1 MSRNPNPYVGLLLAS
16 MITAHSSVAQTA
28 TGTINVVAEDGTQ
41 AVVQSAKVTVT
52 NKGTGLT
59 RTGSTGERGEFQATF
74 LPAGEYSVTAQAKGF
89 KRSNLSAFTLQ
100 VDQSATVRMTLTP
113 GDVVETVQVTASTP
127 LLESDTSSLGQVIE
141 NKKILDLPLNGRNP
155 FALGLLAG
163 NTTPVAGMGTNL
175 PFIAGG
181 GRFSSNEVLLDGVDN
196 NTTVTSGAIGRSG
209 IAMQPSV
216 DAVQEFKVK
225 TNSFSAEFG
234 HAAGAVISATIK
246 SGSNEY
252 HGTLFEFLRND
263 KLDANNFFTNAAG
276 LSRAAFRQN
285 QYGGVFGGR
294 IIRNKTFFFGD
305 YQGTRQR
312 TAAASSIGSL
322 PPSAI
327 RNGDLASLRVPIFD
341 PFARRIGPAGTV
353 ISTPFPNAVV
363 PNSLINASSAAVLKL
378 IPAPNFGAAGAQSRN
393 FFRQIPRGFDGD
405 QWDIRMDHAITNNHN
420 VFGRVSKSN
429 QTNPQP
435 GTIDGFIGGSSTLY
449 RDVVQAVLS
458 DTYVFTPMVVNEFRA
473 GYTRHNGSRFVDNVM
488 DGEKFAVENKV
499 ALFPFPVKG
508 FPSIAFNFSGEGTG
522 STQFDGFGGGSSDL
536 NFENR
541 FHFADTISVNKGRH
555 GMKMGADFRR
565 NRFDTLRG
573 NPFFGQFIFGS
584 IFSSSSD
591 TPGSGAPFADYLM
604 GLPSLIQG
612 TQMLDWGRQADVYFG
627 TFFQDDW
634 KVTKRLTL
642 NLGFRYDLYTQ
653 PIDIRDRGGLFD
665 LDKARFAV
673 PGKDGYTRGIV
684 DGDHNNAGPRAGFAY
699 QLRRRW
705 VMRGGYGV
713 FYGLRDQN
721 QEVTQL
727 AGNNPN
733 TPALIAPVV
742 NASRTVAPP
751 YTINTPVQAGPTAT
765 TLEGFSATSPLTR
778 TIRSQGFHDARFP
791 MLEQYNFS
799 IQFQPAESFLIE
811 TSYQGARGR
820 DLATLFINV
829 NQVPFEF
836 ALDGRNV
843 QARRPYPM
851 VNGTVIPTFSKAKSN
866 YNAFNLRVEKRHRQ
880 GFNFLMNYTWQKN
893 MEQGGSGPSSFTQNG
908 GTSIA
913 LDTYNLSRETGLA
926 PIDVAHI
933 FNVSY
938 GYELP
943 WGPGHRWLNG
953 AGVLGKVVGGW
964 QVNGITTLRGGFPTD
979 IRTNRLPPIFNTFNV
994 PDRVKGEPIQVT
1006 EGRGPDK
1013 FFNPAAFR
1021 VPGTTPSNTGAPI
1034 QLYGDAAR
1042 RVARGPGSVNF
1053 DFSLFKQVSFSERM
1067 RLQFR
1072 AEAFNLMNTPT
1083 FSLASSNSPP
1093 MTCIGRT
1100 PGAACNDNNPEFGK
1114 LSGAQATGR
1123 QLQFGLKFL
1132 F

>member
-1 MSRNPNPYVGLLLAS
+1 MRTLVSTIAILYG
-16 MITAHSSVAQTA
+16 SVALAQIS
-28 TGTINVVAEDGTQ
+28 TGTIKVVAEDSGRGVIQ
-41 AVVQSAKVTVT
+41 NAAITVT
-52 NKGTGLT
+52 NKLTGLT
-59 RTGSTGERGEFQATF
+59 RSGSTDDRGEFQATF
-74 LPAGEYSVTAQAKGF
+74 LPSGEYSLSAQFAGF
-89 KRSNLSAFTLQ
+89 KRSSVSSFVLQ
-100 VDQSATVRMTLTP
+100 VDQNATVRLTLMP
-113 GDVVETVQVTASTP
+113 GDVLETIQVTEATP
-127 LLESDTSSLGQVIE
+127 LLEADTSSLGQVIE

-181 GRFSSNEVLLDGVDN
+181 GRFSANEVLLDGVDN
-196 NTTVTSGAIGRSG
+196 TTTVTAGAIGRSG
-209 IAMQPSV
+209 IALQPSV
-216 DAVQEFKVK
+216 DAIQEFKVK

-246 SGSNEY
+246 GGTNDF
-252 HGTLFEFLRND
+252 HGTLFEFLRNE
-263 KLDANNFFTNAAG
+263 KLDANNFFTNAAA
-276 LSRAAFRQN
+276 LPRAAFRQN
-285 QYGGVFGGR
+285 QYGGVMGGR
-294 IIRNKTFFFGD
+294 IIRNRTFFFGD
-305 YQGTRQR
+305 FQGTRQR

-322 PPSAI
+322 PPTAI
-327 RNGDLASLRVPIFD
+327 RNGDLSSLRTPIFD
-341 PFARRIGPAGTV
+341 PLARRLGDNGSV
-353 ISTPFPNAVV
+353 VSTLFPGAAI
-363 PNSLINASSAAVLKL
+363 PLSRINPTATAILKL
-378 IPAPNFGAAGAQSRN
+378 IPDPNFGAAGAQSRN
-393 FFRQIPRGFDGD
+393 FFRQIPRGFNQD
-405 QWDIRMDHAITNNHN
+405 QWDVRLDHALSSNHN

-429 QTNPQP
+429 QVNPQP

-449 RDVVQAVLS
+449 RDIFQTVLS
-458 DTYVFTPMVVNEFRA
+458 DTYVFSPTVVNEFRA
-473 GYTRHNGSRFVDNVM
+473 GYTRHNGSRFVDNVD
-488 DGEKFAVENKV
+488 DGAKFAVGNKV

-536 NFENR
+536 NYENR
-541 FHFADTISVNKGRH
+541 FHFADTISVNRGKH
-555 GMKMGADFRR
+555 GLKMGVDLRR

-591 TPGSGAPFADYLM
+591 TPGSGTPFADFLM
-604 GLPSLIQG
+604 GFPSLIQG

-627 TFFQDDW
+627 TFVQDDW
-634 KVTKRLTL
+634 KLSKKLTL
-642 NLGFRYDLYTQ
+642 NIGVRYDLYTQ

-684 DGDHNNAGPRAGFAY
+684 DGDHNNIGPRAGFAY
-699 QLRRRW
+699 QAGRRW
-705 VMRGGYGV
+705 VVRGGYGV

-742 NASRTVAPP
+742 SASRTVLPP
-751 YTINTPVQAGPTAT
+751 YTINSPVIAGPTAT
-765 TLEGFSATSPLTR
+765 TLEAYSATSPLTR
-778 TIRSQGFHDARFP
+778 TIRTQGFHDARFP
-791 MLEQYNFS
+791 MLQQYNFS
-799 IQFQPAESFLIE
+799 IQFQPAEALLIE
-811 TSYQGARGR
+811 TSYQGASGR

-829 NQVPFEF
+829 NQVPFAY

-843 QARRPYPM
+843 QRLRPYPM
-851 VNGTVIPTFSKAKSN
+851 INGTVIATFSKAKSN
-866 YNAFNLRVEKRHRQ
+866 YNAFNLRVEKRHRN
-880 GFNFLMNYTWQKN
+880 GLNFLVNYTWQKN
-893 MEQGGSGPSSFTQNG
+893 MEEGGSGPSAFTQNG

-913 LDTYNLSRETGLA
+913 LDTYNLSREKGLA

-943 WGPGHRWLNG
+943 WGPGHRWASG
-953 AGVLGKVVGGW
+953 GGMLGHVIGGW
-964 QVNGITTLRGGFPTD
+964 QVNGITTMRGGFPTD

-1006 EGRGPDK
+1006 SNRGPDS

-1034 QLYGDAAR
+1034 QLFGDSAR

-1053 DFSLFKQVSFSERM
+1053 DFSLFKQVSVGERM

-1083 FSLASSNSPP
+1083 FTLASSNSPS

-1100 PGAACNDNNPEFGK
+1100 PGSACNDNNPEFGK

>member
-1 MSRNPNPYVGLLLAS
+1 MRLPFTLLLCAAS
-16 MITAHSSVAQTA
+16 AIAQTA
-28 TGTINVVAEDGTQ
+28 TGTISVITEDSTQ
-41 AVVQSAKVTVT
+41 AVVQRATVSVV
-52 NKGTGLT
+52 NKSTGLT
-59 RTGSTGERGEFQATF
+59 RSGTSGERGEFQATF
-74 LPAGEYSVTAQAKGF
+74 LPAGQYSITVQAAGF
-89 KRSNLSAFTLQ
+89 KRSNVASFTLQ
-100 VDQSATVRMTLTP
+100 VDQNATLRLTLTP
-113 GDVVETVQVTASTP
+113 GDVIETVQVTESTP
-127 LLESDTSSLGQVIE
+127 LLEADTSSLGQVIE
-141 NKKILDLPLNGRNP
+141 NKKILELPLNGRNP

-163 NTTPVAGMGTNL
+163 NTTPVTGMGTNL

-181 GRFSSNEVLLDGVDN
+181 GRFSSNEVLLDGLDN

-276 LSRAAFRQN
+276 LPRAAFRQN
-285 QYGGVFGGR
+285 QFGGVFGGR

-312 TAAASSIGSL
+312 TAAASSVGSL
-322 PPSAI
+322 PSTGI
-327 RNGDLASLRVPIFD
+327 RGGDLSSLRIPIFD
-341 PFARRIGPAGTV
+341 PLARRVAANGTV
-353 ISTPFPNAVV
+353 VSTLFPGAII
-363 PNSLINASSAAVLKL
+363 PQARINASSAAVLKL
-378 IPAPNFGAAGAQSRN
+378 IPDPNFGAAGALSRN
-393 FFRQIPRGFDGD
+393 FFRQIPRGFNQDQGD
-405 QWDIRMDHAITNNHN
+405 VRVDHAVTANHN
-420 VFGRVSKSN
+420 LFGRVSKSN

-435 GTIDGFIGGSSTLY
+435 GIIDGFIGGSSKLY
-449 RDVVQAVLS
+449 RDIFQAVLN
-458 DTYVFTPMVVNEFRA
+458 DTVVFSPTVVNEFRA
-473 GYTRHNGSRFVDNVM
+473 GYTRHNGSRLVDNVS
-488 DGEKFAVENKV
+488 DGAKFAVDNKV
-499 ALFPFPVKG
+499 ALFPFPVTG

-536 NFENR
+536 NYENR
-541 FHFADTISVNKGRH
+541 FHFADTISVNRGKH
-555 GMKMGADFRR
+555 NLKMGVDFRR

-584 IFSSSSD
+584 TFSSSSD

-604 GLPSLIQG
+604 GFPSLIQG

-634 KVTKRLTL
+634 KISKKLTL

-665 LDKARFAV
+665 LEKSRFAV

-684 DGDHNNAGPRAGFAY
+684 DGDHNNFGPRAGFAY
-699 QLRRRW
+699 QAGRRW
-705 VMRGGYGV
+705 VMRGGYGI

-721 QEVTQL
+721 QEVTQI

-751 YTINTPVQAGPTAT
+751 YTINSPVLAGPTAT
-765 TLEGFSATSPLTR
+765 TLEAYSAAAPLAR

-791 MLEQYNFS
+791 MLDQYNFS
-799 IQFQPAESFLIE
+799 IQFQPAEALLIE

-851 VNGTVIPTFSKAKSN
+851 INGVVIPSFSKAKSN
-866 YNAFNLRVEKRHRQ
+866 YNAFNLRVEKRHRN
-880 GFNFLMNYTWQKN
+880 GLNFLANYTWQKN
-893 MEQGGSGPSSFTQNG
+893 MEEGGSGPSAFTQNG

-913 LDTYNLSRETGLA
+913 LDTYNLSREKGLA

-943 WGPGHRWLNG
+943 WGPGQRWASG
-953 AGVLGKVVGGW
+953 GGVAGKVIGGW
-964 QVNGITTLRGGFPTD
+964 QLNGITFLRGGFPTD

-994 PDRVKGEPIQVT
+994 PDRVKGEPVQVSSN
-1006 EGRGPDK
+1006 RGPDS

-1034 QLYGDAAR
+1034 QLYGDSAR
-1042 RVARGPGSVNF
+1042 RVGRGPGSVNF
-1053 DFSLFKQVSFSERM
+1053 DFSLFKEVTFGDRM

-1072 AEAFNLMNTPT
+1072 TEAFNLTNTPT
-1083 FSLASSNSPP
+1083 FSLASSNTPP

-1100 PGAACNDNNPEFGK
+1100 PGSACNDNNPEFGK

>member
-1 MSRNPNPYVGLLLAS
+1 MRLLLATTL
-16 MITAHSSVAQTA
+16 TALFCIHSAFAQTA
-28 TGTINVVAEDGTQ
+28 TGTINVVAEDSTQ
-41 AVVQSAKVTVT
+41 AVVPRVAVTVT

-59 RTGSTGERGEFQATF
+59 RRGSTGELGEFQATF
-74 LPAGEYSVTAQAKGF
+74 LPAGEYTISVQADGF
-89 KRSNLSAFTLQ
+89 KRSTLASFTLQ
-100 VDQSATVRMTLTP
+100 VDQNSTVRLTLTP
-113 GDVVETVQVTASTP
+113 GDVVETIQVTESTP
-127 LLESDTSSLGQVIE
+127 LLEADTSSLGQVIE
-141 NKKILDLPLNGRNP
+141 NRKILDLPLNGRNP

-163 NTTPVAGMGTNL
+163 NTTPVVGMGTNL

-234 HAAGAVISATIK
+234 HAAGAVISASIK
-246 SGSNEY
+246 SGSNDF

-263 KLDANNFFTNAAG
+263 KLDANNFFTNSAG
-276 LSRAAFRQN
+276 LPRAAFRQN
-285 QYGGVFGGR
+285 QFGGVLGGR

-312 TAAASSIGSL
+312 TAAASNIGSL
-322 PPSAI
+322 PPSSI
-327 RNGDLASLRVPIFD
+327 RSGDLSSLRVPIFD
-341 PFARRIGPAGTV
+341 PLARRIGPAGTV
-353 ISTPFPNAVV
+353 ISTLLPGALV
-363 PNSLINASSAAVLKL
+363 PQSRINPSSAAVLKL
-378 IPAPNFGAAGAQSRN
+378 IPDTNFGASGAQSRN
-393 FFRQIPRGFDGD
+393 FFRQVPRGFDQD
-405 QWDIRMDHAITNNHN
+405 QWDVRIDHAVTSNHYL
-420 VFGRVSKSN
+420 FGRVSKSN
-429 QTNPQP
+429 QNNPQP
-435 GTIDGFIGGSSTLY
+435 ATIDGFIGGSSTLY
-449 RDVVQAVLS
+449 RDIFQVVLN
-458 DTYVFTPMVVNEFRA
+458 DTYVFSSTVVNEFRA
-473 GYTRHNGSRFVDNVM
+473 GYTRHNGSRYVDQVSE
-488 DGEKFAVENKV
+488 GAKFAIDNKV
-499 ALFPFPVKG
+499 AIFPFPVTG
-508 FPSIAFNFSGEGTG
+508 FPSIAFNFSGQSTG

-536 NFENR
+536 NYENR
-541 FHFADTISVNKGRH
+541 FHFADTISVNRGKH
-555 GMKMGADFRR
+555 GMKMGVDIRR

-573 NPFFGQFIFGS
+573 SPFFGQFIFGS

-604 GLPSLIQG
+604 GFPSLIQG
-612 TQMLDWGRQADVYFG
+612 TQMLDWGRQADAYFG

-634 KVTKRLTL
+634 KVSKRLTL

-653 PIDIRDRGGLFD
+653 PIDIRNRGGLFD
-665 LDKARFAV
+665 IDKARFAV

-684 DGDHNNAGPRAGFAY
+684 DGDHNNYSPRIGFAY
-699 QLRRRW
+699 QAKRRL
-705 VMRGGYGV
+705 VIRGGYGI

-742 NASRTVAPP
+742 TASSTILPP

-765 TLEGFSATSPLTR
+765 TLEAYSATSPITR

-791 MLEQYNFS
+791 RLEQYNLSF
-799 IQFQPAESFLIE
+799 QFQPSEALLIE
-811 TSYQGARGR
+811 TSYQGARGS
-820 DLATLFINV
+820 DLASLFINV
-829 NQVPFEF
+829 NQVPFEY
-836 ALDGRNV
+836 ALNGRNI
-843 QARRPYPM
+843 QSQRPYPM
-851 VNGTVIPTFSKAKSN
+851 VNGVIIPTFSRAKSN
-866 YNAFNLRVEKRHRQ
+866 YNAFNLRLEKRHRN
-880 GFNFLMNYTWQKN
+880 GLNFLMNYTWQKN
-893 MEQGGSGPSSFTQNG
+893 MEEGGSGPSAFTQNG
-908 GTSIA
+908 GTSIS

-943 WGPGHRWLNG
+943 WGPGKRWLNG
-953 AGVLGKVVGGW
+953 NRMVGKVVGGW

-994 PDRVKGEPIQVT
+994 PDRVKGQPIQVT
-1006 EGRGPDK
+1006 SGRGPDS

-1021 VPGTTPSNTGAPI
+1021 VPGTTPSTTGAPI
-1034 QLYGDAAR
+1034 QLYGDSAR

-1053 DFSLFKQVSFSERM
+1053 DFSLFKQVSFSERI

-1072 AEAFNLMNTPT
+1072 AEAFNLTNTPT

-1100 PGAACNDNNPEFGK
+1100 PGSACNDNNPEFGK
-1114 LSGAQATGR
+1114 LSGSQATGR
-1123 QLQFGLKFL
+1123 QIQFGLKLL

>member
-1 MSRNPNPYVGLLLAS
+1 MRLLLATTLTGLFC
-16 MITAHSSVAQTA
+16 IHSAFAQTA
-28 TGTINVVAEDGTQ
+28 TGTINVVAEDSTQ
-41 AVVQSAKVTVT
+41 AVVPKVAVTVA

-59 RTGSTGERGEFQATF
+59 RRGSTGALGEFQATF
-74 LPAGEYSVTAQAKGF
+74 LPAGEYTISVQANGF
-89 KRSNLSAFTLQ
+89 KRSTLASFTLQ
-100 VDQSATVRMTLTP
+100 VDQNATVRLTLTP
-113 GDVVETVQVTASTP
+113 GDVVETIQVTESTP
-127 LLESDTSSLGQVIE
+127 LLEADTSSLGQVIE
-141 NKKILDLPLNGRNP
+141 NRKILELPLNGRNP

-163 NTTPVAGMGTNL
+163 NTTPVVGMGTNL

-234 HAAGAVISATIK
+234 HAAGAVISASIK
-246 SGSNEY
+246 SGSNDF

-276 LSRAAFRQN
+276 LPRAAFRQN
-285 QYGGVFGGR
+285 QFGGVLGGR

-312 TAAASSIGSL
+312 TAAASNIGSL
-322 PPSAI
+322 PPSSI
-327 RNGDLASLRVPIFD
+327 RGGDLSSLRVPIFD
-341 PFARRIGPAGTV
+341 PLARRIGPAGTV
-353 ISTPFPNAVV
+353 VSTLLPGAIIPQSRI
-363 PNSLINASSAAVLKL
+363 NSSSAAVLKL
-378 IPAPNFGAAGAQSRN
+378 IPDTNFGAIGAQSRN
-393 FFRQIPRGFDGD
+393 FFRQVPRGFDQD
-405 QWDIRMDHAITNNHN
+405 QWDVRVDHAVTSNHYL
-420 VFGRVSKSN
+420 FGRVSKSN

-435 GTIDGFIGGSSTLY
+435 GTIDGFIGGSNTLY
-449 RDVVQAVLS
+449 RDIFQVVLN
-458 DTYVFTPMVVNEFRA
+458 DTYVFSSTVVNEFRA
-473 GYTRHNGSRFVDNVM
+473 GYTRHNGSRLVNQV
-488 DGEKFAVENKV
+488 GEGAKFAVDNKV
-499 ALFPFPVKG
+499 ALFPFPVTG
-508 FPSIAFNFSGEGTG
+508 FPSIAFNFSGQSTG

-536 NFENR
+536 NYENR
-541 FHFADTISVNKGRH
+541 FHFADTISVNRGKH
-555 GMKMGADFRR
+555 GMKMGADIRR

-573 NPFFGQFIFGS
+573 SPFFGQFIFGS

-604 GLPSLIQG
+604 GFPSLIQG
-612 TQMLDWGRQADVYFG
+612 TQMLDWGRQADLYFG

-634 KVTKRLTL
+634 KLSKRLTL

-665 LDKARFAV
+665 IDKARFAV

-684 DGDHNNAGPRAGFAY
+684 DGDHNNFGPRVGFAY
-699 QLRRRW
+699 QVKRRL
-705 VMRGGYGV
+705 VVRGGYGI

-742 NASRTVAPP
+742 TASSTIAPP
-751 YTINTPVQAGPTAT
+751 YTINTPVRAGPTAT
-765 TLEGFSATSPLTR
+765 TLEAYSAASPLTR

-791 MLEQYNFS
+791 RLEQYNFS
-799 IQFQPAESFLIE
+799 LQFQPSEALLIE

-820 DLATLFINV
+820 DLASLFINV
-829 NQVPFEF
+829 NQVPFEY
-836 ALDGRNV
+836 ALNGRNI
-843 QARRPYPM
+843 QSQRPYPM
-851 VNGTVIPTFSKAKSN
+851 INGVIIPSFSRAKSN
-866 YNAFNLRVEKRHRQ
+866 YNAFNLRVEKRHRN
-880 GFNFLMNYTWQKN
+880 GLNFLMNYTWQKN
-893 MEQGGSGPSSFTQNG
+893 MEEGGSGPSAFTQNG
-908 GTSIA
+908 GTSIS

-943 WGPGHRWLNG
+943 WGPGKRWLNG
-953 AGVLGKVVGGW
+953 NRMVGKVVGGW
-964 QVNGITTLRGGFPTD
+964 QVNGITTMRGGFPTD

-994 PDRVKGEPIQVT
+994 PDRVKGEPIQVKS
-1006 EGRGPDK
+1006 GRGPDS

-1021 VPGTTPSNTGAPI
+1021 VPGTTPSTTGAPI
-1034 QLYGDAAR
+1034 QLYGDSAR

-1053 DFSLFKQVSFSERM
+1053 DFSLFKQVSFSERI

-1072 AEAFNLMNTPT
+1072 AEAFNLTNTPT

-1100 PGAACNDNNPEFGK
+1100 PGSACNDNNPQFGK
-1114 LSGAQATGR
+1114 LSGSQATGR
-1123 QLQFGLKFL
+1123 QIQFGLKLL

>member
-1 MSRNPNPYVGLLLAS
+1 MRVLLLVGLSCINA
-16 MITAHSSVAQTA
+16 IAQTA
-28 TGTINVVAEDGTQ
+28 TGTISVIAEDTTQ
-41 AVVQSAKVTVT
+41 AVVQNATVTVT

-59 RTGSTGERGEFQATF
+59 RSGSSGDRGEFQATF
-74 LPAGEYSVTAQAKGF
+74 LPAGEYTITAQSPGF
-89 KRSNLSAFTLQ
+89 KRSTISSLTLQ
-100 VDQSATVRMTLTP
+100 VDQNVTVRIMLTP
-113 GDVVETVQVTASTP
+113 GDVVETVQVTESTP
-127 LLESDTSSLGQVIE
+127 LLEGETSSLGQVIE
-141 NKKILDLPLNGRNP
+141 NKKILELPLNGRNP
-155 FALGLLAG
+155 FALGLAAG
-163 NTTPVAGMGTNL
+163 NTTPVTGMGTNL

-181 GRFSSNEVLLDGVDN
+181 GRFSSNEVLLDGIDN
-196 NTTVTSGAIGRSG
+196 NTTVTAGAIGRNG
-209 IAMQPSV
+209 IALLPSV

-246 SGSNEY
+246 SGSNDY

-276 LSRAAFRQN
+276 LPRAAFRQN
-285 QYGGVFGGR
+285 QFGGVFGGR

-312 TAAASSIGSL
+312 TAAASNVGSV
-322 PPSAI
+322 PPAAI
-327 RNGDLASLRVPIFD
+327 RDGDLSSLRIPIFD
-341 PFARRIGPAGTV
+341 PFARRLAANGNV
-353 ISTPFPNAVV
+353 ISTPLPNA
-363 PNSLINASSAAVLKL
+363 LIPASYLNPSSVAVLKL
-378 IPAPNFGAAGAQSRN
+378 IPVGNFGAPGAASRN
-393 FFRQIPRGFDGD
+393 FFRQLPRGFDQD
-405 QWDIRMDHAITNNHN
+405 QWDVRVDHALSDKNTL
-420 VFGRVSKSN
+420 FGRVSKSN
-429 QTNPQP
+429 TTTPQP
-435 GTIDGFIGGSSTLY
+435 GQFDGFIGGSNRLF
-449 RDVVQAVLS
+449 RDIFQAVLNN
-458 DTYVFTPMVVNEFRA
+458 THVFSPAVVNEFRA
-473 GYTRHNGSRFVDNVM
+473 GYTRHNGSRLVDEV
-488 DGEKFAVENKV
+488 DEGAKFAADNRI

-536 NFENR
+536 NYENR
-541 FHFADTISVNKGRH
+541 FHFADTVSLNRGTH
-555 GMKMGADFRR
+555 SMKVGGDLRR
-565 NRFDTLRG
+565 NRYDNLRG

-584 IFSSSSD
+584 IFSSSTD
-591 TPGSGAPFADYLM
+591 TPGSGAPFADFLM

-612 TQMLDWGRQADVYFG
+612 TQMLDWGRQADLYFG
-627 TFFQDDW
+627 AFFQDDW
-634 KVTKRLTL
+634 KVTPRLTL
-642 NLGFRYDLYTQ
+642 NLGLRYDLYTQ

-665 LDKARFAV
+665 LDKARFAL
-673 PGKDGYTRGIV
+673 PGKDGYSRAIV
-684 DGDHNNAGPRAGFAY
+684 DGDHNNIGPRAGFAY
-699 QLRRRW
+699 QLQRRI
-705 VMRGGYGV
+705 VLRGGYGI

-721 QEVTQL
+721 QEVTQI

-742 NASRTVAPP
+742 SAARTVAPP

-791 MLEQYNFS
+791 RLEQYNFS
-799 IQFQPAESFLIE
+799 IQFQPAAALLIE

-836 ALDGRNV
+836 ALTGRNV
-843 QARRPYPM
+843 QAQRPYSM

-866 YNAFNLRVEKRHRQ
+866 YNAFNLRVEKRHSH
-880 GFNFLMNYTWQKN
+880 GLNFLANYTWQKN
-893 MEQGGSGPSSFTQNG
+893 IEEGGSGPSAFTQNG

-913 LDTYNLSRETGLA
+913 LDAYNLSREKGLA

-933 FNVSY
+933 FNLSY

-943 WGPGHRWLNG
+943 WGPGQRWLSG
-953 AGVLGKVVGGW
+953 GGPVGKVIGGW

-994 PDRVKGEPIQVT
+994 PDRVKGEPVQVQN
-1006 EGRGPDK
+1006 GRGPDK
-1013 FFNPAAFR
+1013 FFNAAAFR

-1034 QLYGDAAR
+1034 QLFGDSAR

-1053 DFSLFKQVSFSERM
+1053 DFSLFKQVIIRERM
-1067 RLQFR
+1067 SIQFR

-1083 FSLASSNSPP
+1083 FTLASSNSPP

-1100 PGAACNDNNPEFGK
+1100 PGSACNDNNPEFGK

-1123 QLQFGLKFL
+1123 QLQFALKFV